1 MIALSYQF
9 LIPYDHF
16 QYDNAKENIIL
27 PEILEWSIETNIKIT
42 VMGYLN
48 INGWVSDNFSETDIH
63 DFSLE
68 IFNRQV
74 DDRLV
79 FETEEDEMLFKLTW
93 S

>member
-1 MIALSYQF
+1 MILLGFQY
-9 LIPYDHF
+9 LIPYEHF
-16 QYDNAKENIIL
+16 PYDNVKENIIL
-27 PEILEWSIETNIKIT
+27 PEILKWSIETNIKIT
-42 VMGYLN
+42 IMGYLN
-48 INGWVSDNFSETDIH
+48 INGWVSDLFETNIH

-74 DDRLV
+74 DDCFI